1 MASQMDIVNHTQV
14 ELKQALVRRFIQLLI
29 TLALTIAILFGA
41 SGKLDWVWGWLYV
54 ASYLVIVVFNA
65 AILLPRHSE
74 LIAERGRM
82 KKDAKGWDK
91 IITIPLAIL
100 SLGVW
105 AVAGLD
111 IRFGWTVKIPLALQI
126 GAFIIYILGNLMVTW
141 AMVSNKYFS
150 TVVRIQ
156 QERDHQVESSGPYQ
170 YVRHPGYTGMCL
182 SWLFTALAL
191 GSWWALIPGIL
202 LVSTYVLRTAL
213 EDRTLQAE
221 LAGYKEYAERVR
233 YRLLPGIW

>member
-1 MASQMDIVNHTQV
+1 MASQMDALNDTQV
-14 ELKQALVRRFIQLLI
+14 EFKKALVKRFIQLFI
-29 TLALTIAILFGA
+29 TLALIIAILFGA
-41 SGKLDWVWGWLYV
+41 SGKLDWVWGWIYV

-82 KKDAKGWDK
+82 KKDAKSWDK

-105 AVAGLD
+105 AIAGLD
-111 IRFGWTVKIPLALQI
+111 IRFGWTGGIPLAVQI
-126 GAFIIYILGNLMVTW
+126 IAFIMYVLGNLMVTW

-156 QERDHQVESSGPYQ
+156 EERGHTVANSGPYQ
-170 YVRHPGYTGMCL
+170 FVRHPGYMGMIF